1 MADGIVVLDAWPV
14 VEHYRGSEPAASAVA
29 QLLERSGEHPV
40 MSVVN
45 FTEVCSALAVRIGPE
60 AAHRAARH
68 LSRLV
73 TLEEATSAVA
83 EIASRLKYAYRMAL
97 GDTYA
102 VATAISLDAPVWTGD
117 AEILCDDRVWQVHDL
132 RSEADRRRHEQRQAQ
147 GTLEAGRREVL
158 THLDHRELLAYVA
171 APIQETASVTREAFG
186 AP

>member
-1 MADGIVVLDAWPV
+1 MLDAWPV

-29 QLLERSGEHPV
+29 QLLGRAGQHRV

-45 FTEVCSALAVRIGPE
+45 FTEVCSALAVRVGPE

-68 LSRLV
+68 LSGLV
-73 TLEEATSAVA
+73 TMEEATKAVA

-132 RSEADRRRHEQRQAQ
+132 RSDADRRRHEQRQAQ
-147 GTLEAGRREVL
+147 GILEAGRREVL
-158 THLDHRELLAYVA
+158 AHLDHRELLAYVA